1 MKLHALTWKE
11 TNTVS
16 DMNKLASQLL
26 DKAKDFIEEN
36 PGIVTG
42 LAATGGLGALGGAV
56 FTDVDE
62 NDSAS
67 EKFKKR
73 LKNALI
79 IGGLASAAFGAG
91 SYGISKIKNALP
103 EDDESPM
110 HAAIHST
117 PVRLLG
123 LGAGATGG
131 VLLQN
136 RQNDKAIKQVFGNT
150 PMNKTRMLEV
160 LNDPG
165 NNIAEKALIEK
176 AWGKDTKAL
185 REWITDTGVNPAAI
199 NDTKLTGIDDTAEAI
214 KNAIG
219 KNKHIESIAN
229 KLKVDPKALAKAFHQ
244 AKTNKLALGLT
255 AGGLMLPEIASAAG
269 SAVGSLFGS
278 SLHE

>member
-1 MKLHALTWKE
+1 
-11 TNTVS
+11 
-16 DMNKLASQLL
+16 MNKLASQLL
-26 DKAKDFIEEN
+26 DKAKNFIEEN

-79 IGGLASAAFGAG
+79 TGGLASAAFGAG
-91 SYGISKIKNALP
+91 SYGINKLQNVLP

-123 LGAGATGG
+123 LGAGAGG
-131 VLLQN
+131 GLMLQN
-136 RQNDKAIKQVFGNT
+136 KNNDKAIKQVFGDR
-150 PMNKTRMLEV
+150 PMNKTRLIEV
-160 LNDPG
+160 LNDPV
-165 NNIAEKALIEK
+165 NNPVERELIEK

-185 REWITDTGVNPAAI
+185 REWVEDTGIDPTKI
-199 NDTKLTGIDDTAEAI
+199 KDTKLTGVDDTA
-214 KNAIG
+214 NAIDDVLG
-219 KNKHIESIAN
+219 KNKHVGSVAQ
-229 KLKVDPKALAKAFHQ
+229 KLKLDAIRLAKLYHK
-244 AKTNKLALGLT
+244 AKANKLALGLT
-255 AGGLMLPEIASAAG
+255 GAGLLLPEATSAVG
-269 SAVGSLFGS
+269 NSVGSLFGS

>member
-1 MKLHALTWKE
+1 
-11 TNTVS
+11 
-16 DMNKLASQLL
+16 MNKLASQLL
-26 DKAKDFIEEN
+26 DKAKAFIEEN

-62 NDSAS
+62 TDSAS

-79 IGGLASAAFGAG
+79 TGGLASAAFGAG
-91 SYGISKIKNALP
+91 SYGINKLKTALP

-117 PVRLLG
+117 PVRALG
-123 LGAGATGG
+123 LTAGAGGG
-131 VLLQN
+131 ILLQN
-136 RQNDKAIKQVFGNT
+136 RANDKAIKQVFGDT
-150 PMNKTRMLEV
+150 PMSKTRLIEV
-160 LNDPG
+160 LNDPVG
-165 NNIAEKALIEK
+165 NAAEKEIIEK

-185 REWITDTGVNPAAI
+185 REWITDTGVDP
-199 NDTKLTGIDDTAEAI
+199 GAI
-214 KNAIG
+214 KNTKITGMNDTADAIRDILG
-219 KNKHIESIAN
+219 KNKSVEAVAN
-229 KLKVDPKALAKAFHQ
+229 KLKVNPDTLAKYIHR

-255 AGGLMLPEIASAAG
+255 TGGLLLPEIADATG
-269 SAVGSLFGS
+269 SAIGSLFGS